1 MSAVPFTLAFAGG
14 FLTILSPCILPILPL
29 LLGTSLRSHRFGPVA
44 LVAGLIGGFALAGSL
59 LGITVSWFAGAA
71 SILRNLAICV
81 LFVMGILALFP
92 SLSNRVFGRFGIGGD
107 TSKATGLWG
116 EFWIGSQLGLVWTPC
131 AGPVL
136 GTILTLAA
144 IEHDALS
151 AFGLLVVYGL
161 GAGIPMLLV
170 AYGSRSLSQKL
181 QSLRSKSEIIQ
192 RIGGAVVAVTALA
205 ILFGWDTQ
213 VQLWLAPFFPQ
224 IIV

>member
-1 MSAVPFTLAFAGG
+1 MSAVPFTLALAGG
-14 FLTILSPCILPILPL
+14 FLTILSPCILPVLPI
-29 LLGTSLRSHRFGPVA
+29 LLGASLRSHRFGPVA

-71 SILRNLAICV
+71 AILRNIAIFV
-81 LFVMGILALFP
+81 LFLMGLSALFP
-92 SLSNRVFGRFGIGGD
+92 SVSNRLFGKLGVGGD
-107 TSKATGLWG
+107 SSQLTGLWG

-161 GAGIPMLLV
+161 GAGIPMLLL
-170 AYGSRSLSQKL
+170 AYGSRSLSTKL
-181 QSLRSKSEIIQ
+181 LSLRAKSEVIQ
-192 RIGGAVVAVTALA
+192 RVGGAVVAATALA

-224 IIV
+224 ITV